1 MEREV
6 EGRVSTLPSA
16 GTRSTSRA
24 LDIIELLADSPQ
36 GMTLT
41 ELARQLGLPKSSAHG
56 LVHTLRQRGYI
67 SQDELHRTFHVGL
80 RLWEIGRAFRLEE
93 ELVRQAL
100 PIMRRLVDELDEIVQ
115 LAVRD
120 GIYNVYL
127 AKVDC
132 RQPIRLIS
140 QVGVRLFCHATGL
153 GKALLSTEPD
163 HVVERLYAGI
173 ALPAFTDATIT
184 DLETLKEDLR
194 RTRARGYA
202 EDREEYVT
210 GLRCV
215 AVPVVSHSG
224 RTLAAMSFSLP
235 AQRAT
240 DERLAGA
247 AALLRV
253 AAVELADRLTGE
265 DGRGVPNSHGGA

>member
-1 MEREV
+1 MSSV
-6 EGRVSTLPSA
+6 ISSGVK
-16 GTRSTSRA
+16 STSRA
-24 LDIIELLADSPQ
+24 LDILELLADSSQ
-36 GMTLT
+36 GLTLT
-41 ELARQLGLPKSSAHG
+41 ELARQLELPKSTVHG

-67 SQDELHRTFHVGL
+67 SQNETHRTFHLGL
-80 RLWEIGRAFRLEE
+80 RLWEIGRAFQLEQ

-100 PIMRRLVDELDEIVQ
+100 PIMRRLVDNLDEIVQ

-132 RQPIRLIS
+132 QQPIRLIS

-163 HVVERLYAGI
+163 AEIDRLYADI
-173 ALPAFTDATIT
+173 TLPGFTDNTIT
-184 DLETLKEDLR
+184 DVEALKEELR

-202 EDREEYVT
+202 EDREEYVA

-215 AVPVVSHSG
+215 AVPVVSHTG

-240 DERLAGA
+240 DERLARA
-247 AALLRV
+247 AALLRT
-253 AAVELADRLTGE
+253 AAGELADRLGGE
-265 DGRGVPNSHGGA
+265 DGDAGLDVR